1 MLPVSIITS
10 YHFGASDPSYDLL
23 LESLRSSLGQLEADD
38 RLILVANGVRDGAEQ
53 PERLLKHLH
62 SDREDRVCVVT
73 LDQNR
78 RNVGALNAGVRMI
91 LECLPSRA
99 KEWIGSVQSSVV
111 LDPGWLRCV
120 KKAVDSI
127 TAHGLFRSIFH
138 YDKKECLWAEGHF
151 LKEGKTYNVACESHS
166 AGGRE
171 RHFPCL
177 SAALFTADL
186 VRSVVSKY
194 GDFVCE
200 HLEHYGDCTDVALR
214 AKSVDGTFSHC
225 PNAIAH
231 KRPRPLDQRKVA
243 TSQILT
249 SARYYR
255 EKRATA
261 EARLKND
268 TTHARHVVDALRCGD
283 EILRLPYSHVSD
295 SPPTAELLET
305 DQSWRQ

>member
-1 MLPVSIITS
+1 MLPVSIITT

-38 RLILVANGVRDGAEQ
+38 QLILVANGVRGGAEQ
-53 PERLLKHLH
+53 PERLLKDLD
-62 SDREDRVCVVT
+62 SDHEDRVRVVT
-73 LDQNR
+73 LDQNQ

-91 LECLPSRA
+91 LDCLPSRA
-99 KEWIGSVQSSVV
+99 KEWIGSVQSNVV
-111 LDPGWLRCV
+111 LGPEWLRCM
-120 KKAVDSI
+120 KRAVDST
-127 TAHGLFRSIFH
+127 TANGLFGSIFC
-138 YDKKECLWAEGHF
+138 YDKKEWLWAEGHF
-151 LKEGKTYNVACESHS
+151 LKEGKTYYVDRESNW

-186 VRSVVSKY
+186 VRSVVNKY

-214 AKSVDGTFSHC
+214 AKSVGGTYSHY

-243 TSQILT
+243 TSQILA

-255 EKRATA
+255 EKRTKA
-261 EARLKND
+261 EAHLKNSPKY
-268 TTHARHVVDALRCGD
+268 AGHVVDALRCAD
-283 EILRLPYSHVSD
+283 EILRLPYSRVSEY
-295 SPPTAELLET
+295 PPTAELLET